1 MVPEMNP
8 VGRVLVVDDD
18 SSIRDALCD
27 YLCRHGFAVRGAN
40 GAVEMDRLL
49 ADEPAD
55 VVVLDVMMPD
65 EDGLSV
71 CRRLAPAGVPVLM
84 LSALG
89 DTTDRIVGLEIGAS
103 DYLSKPF
110 DPRELLARIRA
121 LLRKRTIVVEQ
132 AGGASL
138 FFQGWRMELESRTLR
153 APSGRAISLT
163 SGEFSLLRAF
173 VERPGRLLSRDRLL
187 DLSRGGEVGPY
198 DRAVD
203 LAVSRLRRKLD
214 EGDGEVLIE
223 TVRGE
228 GYRFVPAVR
237 RG

>member
-1 MVPEMNP
+1 MNSA
-8 VGRVLVVDDD
+8 GRVLVVDDD
-18 SSIRDALCD
+18 PSIRDALCD
-27 YLCRHGFAVRGAN
+27 YLRGHGFAVRGAD

-49 ADEPAD
+49 GETPAD
-55 VVVLDVMMPD
+55 VVILDVMMPG

-103 DYLSKPF
+103 DYLPKPF

-121 LLRKRTIVVEQ
+121 LLRNRTAADDQ
-132 AGGASL
+132 AGGAGL
-138 FFQGWRMELESRTLR
+138 FFEGWRMDLESRTLR
-153 APSGRAISLT
+153 APSGIVVPLT
-163 SGEFSLLRAF
+163 PGEFSLLRVFA
-173 VERPGRLLSRDRLL
+173 ERPGRLLSRDRLL
-187 DLSRGGEVGPY
+187 DLSRGGDVGPY

-214 EGDGEVLIE
+214 EGGGGALIE
-223 TVRGE
+223 TIRGE
-228 GYRFVPAVR
+228 GYRFLPPVR

>member
-1 MVPEMNP
+1 MNP
-8 VGRVLVVDDD
+8 AGNVLVVDDD
-18 SSIRDALCD
+18 PSIRDALCD
-27 YLCRHGFAVRGAN
+27 YLRGHGFAVRGAD
-40 GAVEMDRLL
+40 GAAAMDRLL
-49 ADEPAD
+49 AQAPAD
-55 VVVLDVMMPD
+55 IVVLDVMMPG

-71 CRRLAPAGVPVLM
+71 CRRLANKGMPILM

-103 DYLSKPF
+103 DYLPKPF
-110 DPRELLARIRA
+110 EPRELLARIRA
-121 LLRKRTIVVEQ
+121 LLRNRTP
-132 AGGASL
+132 AGSQTPGTSL
-138 FFQGWRMELESRTLR
+138 FFDGWRVDLEARTMH
-153 APSGRAISLT
+153 ASSGRAIPLT

-173 VERPGRLLSRDRLL
+173 AERPGRLLSRDQLL
-187 DLSRGGEVGPY
+187 DLSRGGDVGPY

-214 EGDGEVLIE
+214 TGDGGALIE

-228 GYRFVPAVR
+228 GYRFTPAVR

>member
-1 MVPEMNP
+1 MIPASS
-8 VGRVLVVDDD
+8 VLVVDDD

-27 YLCRHGFAVRGAN
+27 YLRDHGFAVRGAD
-40 GAVEMDRLL
+40 GAAEMDRLL
-49 ADEPAD
+49 GEAPAD
-55 VVVLDVMMPD
+55 IVVLDVMMPG

-71 CRRLAPAGVPVLM
+71 CRRLAPRGMPVLM

-103 DYLSKPF
+103 DYLPKPF
-110 DPRELLARIRA
+110 EPRELLARLRA
-121 LLRKRTIVVEQ
+121 LLRNRMPAQTQ
-132 AGGASL
+132 PAGAGL
-138 FFQGWRMELESRTLR
+138 VFEGWRMDLEPRTLR
-153 APSGRAISLT
+153 APSGSVIALT
-163 SGEFSLLRAF
+163 AGEFSLLRAF
-173 VERPGRLLSRDRLL
+173 AERPGRLLSRDQLL
-187 DLSRGGEVGPY
+187 DLSRGGDVGPY

-214 EGDGEVLIE
+214 TGGGGALIE

-228 GYRFVPAVR
+228 GYRFLPTVR

>member
-1 MVPEMNP
+1 MNP
-8 VGRVLVVDDD
+8 VSSVLVVDDD

-27 YLCRHGFAVRGAN
+27 YLRGHGFAVRGADS
-40 GAVEMDRLL
+40 AVEMDRLL

-55 VVVLDVMMPD
+55 VVVLDIMMPG

-71 CRRLAPAGVPVLM
+71 CRRLAPGGVPVLM

-103 DYLSKPF
+103 DYLPKPF
-110 DPRELLARIRA
+110 NPRELLARVRA
-121 LLRKRTIVVEQ
+121 LLRKPTTVVDRA
-132 AGGASL
+132 AGARL
-138 FFQGWRMELESRTLR
+138 FFEGWRMDLESRTLR
-153 APSGRAISLT
+153 APSGTMIPLT
-163 SGEFSLLRAF
+163 SGEFSLLQVF

-187 DLSRGGEVGPY
+187 DLSRGGDVGPY

-214 EGDGEVLIE
+214 EGGGTALIE

-228 GYRFVPAVR
+228 GYRFLPPVR